1 MYEIFL
7 PYSLLLSL
15 QWEDKTARL
24 VATWFE
30 TCAQNNQ
37 IRSIRS
43 FQNVHSKV
51 DLRMH
56 MEWKTFYLFNSMLT
70 LKNWLLTGEDFR
82 LFFKSPIEKNS
93 NNNPLLHVFTQTS
106 IRHLIVD
113 FARVYRAVDPGGYC
127 SLYGVWRYVRSQR
140 IGFSAVFVIIGVSI

>member
-1 MYEIFL
+1 
-7 PYSLLLSL
+7 
-15 QWEDKTARL
+15 
-24 VATWFE
+24 
-30 TCAQNNQ
+30 
-37 IRSIRS
+37 
-43 FQNVHSKV
+43 
-51 DLRMH
+51 

-113 FARVYRAVDPGGYC
+113 FARVYRAVDPGG
-127 SLYGVWRYVRSQR
+127 GVLQLIWGMKVC
-140 IGFSAVFVIIGVSI
+140 AVPKSMVFQPFWS